1 MKTVTVYDKNGSETG
16 TIDLP
21 DEIFGVEPSMVAIYQ
36 VTKAHLANRRQ
47 GTASTKSRGE
57 VKLSKSKL
65 FRQKGTGRAR
75 AGSANSPHWV
85 GGGVAFGPKPRSYN
99 QKVSKKLKRLAL
111 KSAYS
116 IKAQEDHIRIV
127 EDFTLEEPK
136 TREVSAMLKALGVD
150 NGKTIF
156 LVSAHDDMMN
166 KSSRNIA
173 GLNLRE
179 ARNANT
185 YELMNSDVV
194 LFSRSAVE
202 KVKELFQS

>member
-99 QKVSKKLKRLAL
+99 QKVSKKLKRLAM

-116 IKAQEDHIRIV
+116 LKAQEDHIRIV

-136 TREVSAMLKALGVD
+136 TREIASMLKALGVD

-173 GLNLRE
+173 GLNLQE
-179 ARNANT
+179 ARNAST
-185 YELMNSDVV
+185 YDLMNSDVV